1 MDRRPRPRLGH
12 LPTFCA
18 LAGIDHFKPDVMLV
32 RFTAETLGRYD
43 GANETDALPSRA
55 IGQLKASHPVLTKRK
70 LDHTIWSFQRS
81 Q

>member
-1 MDRRPRPRLGH
+1 
-12 LPTFCA
+12 
-18 LAGIDHFKPDVMLV
+18 MLV